1 MSDSYIAFGKAL
13 KSLEDVETVRK
24 KPVSVEEQ
32 IVCDENGRRRFHGA
46 FTGGFSAGHFNT
58 VNTPQGWYPKHFK
71 SSRATKEERRTQR
84 PEDFMDDEDLGAFG
98 FAAQALRTKASFQ
111 SSGSQQAESGGKEGR
126 SLIPSGG
133 LLEKIVRPAKSTL
146 GRVQNI

>member
-98 FAAQALRTKASFQ
+98 FAAQALRTKADFSARALNRLSLGVRRGEVSFLQ
-111 SSGSQQAESGGKEGR
+111 GGCWRK
-126 SLIPSGG
+126 
-133 LLEKIVRPAKSTL
+133 
-146 GRVQNI
+146 